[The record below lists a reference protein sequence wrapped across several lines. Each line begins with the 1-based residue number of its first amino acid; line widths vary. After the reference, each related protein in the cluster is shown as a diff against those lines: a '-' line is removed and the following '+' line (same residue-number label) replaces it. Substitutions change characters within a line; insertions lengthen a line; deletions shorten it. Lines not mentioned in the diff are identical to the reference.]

1 MIQIQIKKSEYD
13 TDFILKIIKS
23 PDIDYQNMI
32 QNKTDKTNGV
42 IVSNQIRS

>member
-1 MIQIQIKKSEYD
+1 MIQIQMKKPEYD
-13 TDFILKIIKS
+13 TDFIQKIIKS